1 VQLGRERDLNNLVFL
16 EEMRVKAEKWTAE
29 RTLTILD
36 HLAETRDALERNVQP
51 ALAFESLLITV
62 VTGRKP

>member
-1 VQLGRERDLNNLVFL
+1 
-16 EEMRVKAEKWTAE
+16 MRVKAEKWTAE